1 MFNRKNR
8 ILHAALFFVLMICS
22 SVSAQSI
29 TTASAY
35 FKTVSEYY
43 GTIKDYEADMDL
55 SVSKQQMTAK
65 VSFKRPDLLRL
76 DFSDPADQVILFNGD
91 MLTIY
96 LPESSAVLQQS
107 VQSDNGGAG
116 GASLATPQGLSLM
129 SRYYTV
135 AYETGQDPVPLDDTS
150 DEKVIKLILNRRN
163 TAEAFRSIKL
173 AINAETKLI
182 RRVDAVTPRGD
193 EFIFNFSNYKLNQNI
208 SDQRFIYDPPSSAN
222 NYNNFL
228 LSN

>member
-1 MFNRKNR
+1 MLNRKNN
-8 ILHAALFFVLMICS
+8 ILHAAVFFGLTVCS
-22 SVSAQSI
+22 AVQAQTI

-55 SVSKQQMTAK
+55 SVGKQQMTAK

-76 DFSDPADQVILFNGD
+76 DFSNPADQVILFNGD

-96 LPESSAVLQQS
+96 LPGSSAVLQQS
-107 VQSDNGGAG
+107 VQSDSGAG

-150 DEKVIKLILNRRN
+150 DEKVIKLVLNRRN

-182 RRVDAVTPRGD
+182 RRVEAVTPRGD
-193 EFIFNFSNYKLNQNI
+193 EFVFNFTNYKLNQDI